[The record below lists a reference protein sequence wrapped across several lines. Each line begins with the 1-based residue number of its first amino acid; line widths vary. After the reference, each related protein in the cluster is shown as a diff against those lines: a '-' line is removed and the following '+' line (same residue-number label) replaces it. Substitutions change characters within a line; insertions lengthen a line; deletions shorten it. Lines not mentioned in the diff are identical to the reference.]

1 MSSWLWGPEETNRF
15 AAGVAMKSS
24 QSETRPTRA
33 AIVDVRDLVLDLAL
47 GKSVEA
53 GRCRHWDIEHKNI
66 VLSHHVGP
74 WLHRKAQA
82 LIASALPT
90 ELVDAFRGS
99 FRSSVAACL
108 AREAALRRIL
118 PLFYSS
124 RVPVALLKG
133 LYLQEHVYEDPALRP
148 MCDVD
153 FLVQSVDFARAQQV
167 LKGAGLCPLVEFPPM
182 YPEVLLTV
190 VPYTRLGSFD
200 PPVDL
205 HRGVRL
211 LDSYIIDPVQLW
223 SDAVAGE
230 IYGQK
235 VFFLSSE
242 MNFIHLGMH
251 ALTHG
256 ALVRD
261 HLDLFL
267 VIRKAGFDWHRLLS
281 LARSLR
287 VERPLYWILRAFH
300 RSLNEH
306 VPLEVISSLEAYR
319 PGWIEDRV
327 IQSPISRLWGVLS
340 RFSLIDR
347 WSERLSY
354 LRLLMFPPRAYCGSL
369 LGPPSRRAYFASK
382 LGSIV
387 RLLNHR

>member
-1 MSSWLWGPEETNRF
+1 MKRF
-15 AAGVAMKSS
+15 ESG
-24 QSETRPTRA
+24 TRSTLA
-33 AIVDVRDLVLDLAL
+33 AIADVRDLVLDLAL
-47 GKSVEA
+47 EKSVEA
-53 GRCRHWDIEHKNI
+53 GRCRHWDIKHNNI
-66 VLSHHVGP
+66 VLLHHLGP

-82 LIASALPT
+82 LISSGLPP
-90 ELVDAFRGS
+90 ELADAFKGS

-118 PLFYSS
+118 PLFSSS
-124 RVPVALLKG
+124 RAPVILLKG

-153 FLVQSVDFARAQQV
+153 FLVRSEDFARAQQV
-167 LKGAGLCPLVEFPPM
+167 LEKAGLRALVEFPRT

-190 VPYTRLGSFD
+190 VPYSRPGSFE

-223 SDAVAGE
+223 SDAVAGA
-230 IYGQK
+230 IHGQE
-235 VFFLSSE
+235 VLFLSPE

-251 ALTHG
+251 SLTHG

-261 HLDLFL
+261 YLDLL
-267 VIRKAGFDWHRLLS
+267 VIIRRAGLDWDRLLS

-287 VERPLYWILRAFH
+287 VERPLYWILRALH
-300 RSLNEH
+300 RLANEH
-306 VPLEVISSLEAYR
+306 IPVEAISSLEAYR
-319 PGWIEDRV
+319 PRWIEDRV
-327 IQSPISRLWGVLS
+327 IRSPISRLWGVLS

-347 WSERLSY
+347 WDERLSY
-354 LRLLMFPPRAYCGSL
+354 LRFLMFPPRPCSGSPT
-369 LGPPSRRAYFASK
+369 GPPSRRAYFASK
-382 LGSIV
+382 LDSIT
-387 RLLNHR
+387 RLLNQR